1 MVTTLQ
7 QSLIGSNSSTIKSHN
22 LRAILL
28 MLLRSEY
35 ISRARLAE
43 LTGLST
49 TTITNLIAEL
59 LAQGVVVEEGA
70 ESSPRRRGVGR
81 PRMALR
87 LVPEARY
94 AVGVH
99 IGVGSLQVA
108 VADLRAHILCRLR
121 HLYPL
126 DKPAEA
132 VLADIINLVNQA
144 ITGSNVRRQDIIGV
158 GVGASGLVD
167 PTAGVNLLAPN
178 LGWRNVAIRDVLA
191 QGLKL
196 PVCVDNNV
204 RAMALGEALFGAA
217 QNVRVSAFVYARIG
231 VGSGFVVDGRPYGGS
246 NAGAGEI
253 GHTTFLV
260 DGGAACRCGNTGCLE
275 TLISEP
281 AIMEQAWRLVRQGQA
296 ALLADY
302 LGQVEQPGIEQV
314 FAAAR
319 AGDKTTRRL
328 LDKRAG
334 YMGVALANLVNIL
347 NPELIL
353 VGGIFFQ
360 GQDLLLPAM
369 EQTMRQRA
377 FANLGERVR
386 LQPTSF
392 GRQAGVIGAAALAL
406 TNFFYQQN
414 DLPSLYSISEAVL

>member
-1 MVTTLQ
+1 MATTLQ
-7 QSLIGSNSSTIKSHN
+7 QNLIGSNSSTIKSHN

-59 LAQGVVVEEGA
+59 LAQGVVIEEGA
-70 ESSPRRRGVGR
+70 ESSPSRRGVGR

-87 LVPEARY
+87 LAPEARY

-99 IGVGSLQVA
+99 IGVGSFQVA
-108 VADLRAHILCRLR
+108 VTDLRAHIRCHLR
-121 HLYPL
+121 QLFPL
-126 DKPAEA
+126 DKPADA
-132 VLADIINLVNQA
+132 VLADIIDLVNQA
-144 ITGSNVRRQDIIGV
+144 IAGSNVRRQDIIGV

-167 PTAGVNLLAPN
+167 PATGVNLLAPN
-178 LGWRNVAIRDVLA
+178 LSWRNITIRDTLA

-217 QNVRVSAFVYARIG
+217 QNVRVSAFVYARMG
-231 VGSGFVVDGRPYGGS
+231 VGSGFVVDGQPYGGS

-281 AIMEQAWRLVRQGQA
+281 AIMALAHRLARQDQAGI
-296 ALLADY
+296 LAGY
-302 LGQVEQPGIEQV
+302 LEQVEQPSIEQV

-319 AGDKTTRRL
+319 AGDQATRQL
-328 LDKRAG
+328 LDERAR
-334 YMGVALANLVNIL
+334 YMGIALANLVNIL

-353 VGGIFFQ
+353 IGGIFFQ

-386 LQPTSF
+386 LQPASF
-392 GRQAGVIGAAALAL
+392 GRQAGIIGAAALAL
-406 TNFFYQQN
+406 THFFYQQN
-414 DLPSLYSISEAVL
+414 DLVSLYSISEALL